1 MEIALK
7 QSAIGDLKQLTANS
21 EQRKKLLDSFVK
33 KIDAGKYER
42 LTGDKL
48 GSLCK
53 ARSGPYRAV
62 FAVEGKD
69 RAIII
74 HMGDRKEIYKRLQQ

>member
-1 MEIALK
+1 MEITLK
-7 QSAIGDLKQLTANS
+7 QSAIDDLKQLTANS
-21 EQRKKLLDSFVK
+21 DQRRKLLDSFVK
-33 KIDAGKYER
+33 KITAGKYER

-48 GSLCK
+48 GALCK

-62 FAVEGKD
+62 FAVEGED

-74 HMGDRKEIYKRLQQ
+74 HIGDRKEIYTRL